1 MQRYLAVG
9 MVISLI
15 GGSAL
20 AETVTVKVDGM
31 VCAFCATGLEQL
43 FTEEP
48 GVEKVHVDLDQSAL
62 QLTTQNNVSDDRIHA
77 LVEKAGFETAGITRH
92 P

>member
-1 MQRYLAVG
+1 MLLLAA
-9 MVISLI
+9 
-15 GGSAL
+15 SAS

-43 FTEEP
+43 FTDEP
-48 GVEKVHVDLDQSAL
+48 GVEAVHVDLDASVVH
-62 QLTTQNNVSDDRIHA
+62 LTTSQSVTDARIKT
-77 LVEKAGFETAGITRH
+77 LVEKAGFETSGIDRQ